1 MPYHPAMADQL
12 IGNYRVIEQIGAGGM
27 AKVYLAV
34 HKDIPN
40 LKVILKILSDPRL
53 VQRFKQE
60 ADKLA
65 LLDGHANICR
75 IKHFFTHGEDVVIAM
90 EYIDGVTLDEKL
102 KKEGRLPI
110 GESIR
115 IIERVLD
122 ILQFAHQRGIYHR
135 DIKPSNVMIDR
146 TGTVKIIDFGIAKAK
161 TDPDLTIAG
170 TACGTPAYMAPEQF
184 TPSDDTN
191 YALVDIY
198 ATGTTLYRMLT
209 GELPFKGDNEFAL
222 RDAKLFTEPPKP
234 RTLASGISKDLE
246 TCILRSIAKEPAE
259 RFQSAGDMR
268 ASLCTAVTQQ
278 AFKETEK
285 TQDISVP
292 RPRPARKFP
301 TVGLISSLVVLA
313 AAIGLWHLLTP
324 KEPQPPAL
332 VTLLSPSM
340 GARLTERA
348 APSLSWSETA
358 GENGRYIIEY
368 ATDSTFV
375 DGRTIAGVIGGS
387 FTFPGDLENSRYFWR
402 VYAVSGDGLRSEPS
416 QWRDFIIDVA
426 PAATAAGR
434 IEIEVDPS
442 GDIYLDGRRLGL
454 RQSRA
459 QAEVDT
465 GNHTIRVENS
475 TSRQKAYEESVRVE
489 AGETVSRT
497 FRFTFPTPQPPAR
510 TDGEVRIGS
519 RPRGADIYIDDNLQ
533 EQKTPYT
540 FHLAPGLHV
549 FRGALLMNGEELERV
564 DTLRVVSD
572 SVHRVMFEFE

>member
-1 MPYHPAMADQL
+1 MADQL

-191 YALVDIY
+191 YTLVDIY

-313 AAIGLWHLLTP
+313 AAIGLWYLLTP

-416 QWRDFIIDVA
+416 QWRDFIIDAA